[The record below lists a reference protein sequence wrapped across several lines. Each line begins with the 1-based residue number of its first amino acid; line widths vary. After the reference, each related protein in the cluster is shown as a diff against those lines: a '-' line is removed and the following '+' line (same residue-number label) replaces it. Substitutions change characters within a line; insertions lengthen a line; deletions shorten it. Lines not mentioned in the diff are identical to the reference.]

1 MVAFIFKLLE
11 PLSLVELI
19 FTFCTALLMD
29 YGPNNN
35 AYAGKT
41 FFDPLR
47 KERVWW
53 SWSPEQVKISR
64 ALTVDYSSF
73 NFVSL
78 VICYG

>member
-41 FFDPLR
+41 FFDPIR

-64 ALTVDYSSF
+64 ASVDYSSF
-73 NFVSL
+73 YFVSL